1 MKTRVT
7 LQLLEE
13 ARRWELRFT
22 CDECAHFQGDRC
34 AHGWP
39 EGERSRTLREGET
52 IAFCKEFEGGP

>member
-13 ARRWELRFT
+13 MQAYDLRFT
-22 CDECAHFQGDRC
+22 CEDCAHFTGRSC

-39 EGERSRTLREGET
+39 GGERRRALTEGEHIE
-52 IAFCKEFEGGP
+52 FCKEFEAH